1 MITAGGIG
9 RGEGPRMIS
18 APNTEEA
25 SVDQK
30 PRSQDDVEQTPH
42 ADRKPPRIVDD
53 RRQYRRVN
61 VRIFGRFMR
70 EDKQEFPCRIINM
83 SAGGMAMLAPVACQM
98 GERIVAYL
106 DNFGRIEGTVVRCFE
121 GGFAIEITASAV
133 RREKIANLLTW
144 AVNQENLGLDATTR
158 AHERKIPP
166 KPESKLILPDGET
179 VECRVIDVSLS
190 GASISIDRKPAI
202 GTVVVLGRMRGT
214 VVRRHDTGVAIQ
226 FASVQNP
233 DSIAQSF
240 G

>member
-1 MITAGGIG
+1 
-9 RGEGPRMIS
+9 MIS

-25 SVDQK
+25 SVNQK
-30 PRSQDDVEQTPH
+30 LRSQSGAEPGRTP
-42 ADRKPPRIVDD
+42 PTIVKD

-83 SAGGMAMLAPVACQM
+83 SAGGMAMLAPVACEK

-121 GGFAIEITASAV
+121 GGFAIKITASAV

-144 AVNQENLGLDATTR
+144 AVNQENLGLSSSTR
-158 AHERKIPP
+158 IHERTIPNN
-166 KPESKLILPDGET
+166 PESKLILPDGESL
-179 VECRVIDVSLS
+179 ECRVIDVSLS
-190 GASISIDRKPAI
+190 GASLAVDPKPAI
-202 GTVVVLGRMRGT
+202 GTEVVLGRMRGF
-214 VVRRHDTGVAIQ
+214 VVRQHDNGVAIQ
-226 FASVQNP
+226 FANIQNP